1 MGTAG
6 GTKSGTERC
15 GGWPCL
21 PALGSSPNVSSG
33 LGAVTDP
40 KQPQLGIAVALLVEP
55 PVAADLL
62 KLEPLHGN
70 GVIRASLHAQSAAD
84 ASFLVE
90 HHRRPVRPA
99 V

>member
-62 KLEPLHGN
+62 KLEPLHGM
-70 GVIRASLHAQSAAD
+70 ASYGHRFTHKAQRMHRSSSSTIAAPSD
-84 ASFLVE
+84 Q
-90 HHRRPVRPA
+90 P
-99 V
+99 